1 MKRPP
6 SRPFVFTKALLT
18 LAGER
23 REHSF
28 WDRIMKCAILDVL
41 ALYGCKNPGGAK
53 GKDVSL
59 LSNVLR
65 AIYRY
70 VGEQYMIFIGHVRH
84 RKYLKLMI
92 EHENK
97 YCEIG
102 SRLRVFAVNSKNM
115 IIKSSRN
122 IRLEDLRGFIPN
134 ANKIHSDEYQNLLSI
149 IEKLFISRRWGR
161 LLAYLDSTLNYYDL
175 FNALK
180 KYLRDLDQCSIGLT
194 QRVREGIEVYR
205 FEKSSN

>member
-1 MKRPP
+1 MFIDEAIAKLKDIMPSAAYIYIILSTHSLYIVNRFANPNTYPDTYYFYYDTKNRKFIAMKRPP

-122 IRLEDLRGFIPN
+122 IRLEDLRGSSQMRTRFIAMN
-134 ANKIHSDEYQNLLSI
+134 TRTYCQ
-149 IEKLFISRRWGR
+149 
-161 LLAYLDSTLNYYDL
+161 
-175 FNALK
+175 
-180 KYLRDLDQCSIGLT
+180 
-194 QRVREGIEVYR
+194 
-205 FEKSSN
+205 